1 MICIICAQSR
11 PYVFTAQEN
20 KIDFSFL
27 STFITSV
34 QMNVGHIPARSI
46 FMQPTLERAREL
58 LESRGGSCH
67 FFSYGFLFSRFSAKF
82 ACITLRARC
91 QLKGVLTKGP
101 PPAPPKG
108 RAAAGTGGSACDFGS
123 RWAGGR
129 RERARRPL
137 GRPAEHA
144 VTASGA
150 RAAGI
155 DAGLGGEGRPP
166 GRPAVEPVGSSTSL
180 PSRQSRLSLAC
191 GFARFVPLAKEQQL
205 IILIKPSCR
214 ISSTAVYFI
223 V

>member
-91 QLKGVLTKGP
+91 QLKGVLTKG
-101 PPAPPKG
+101 APPSPSEG
-108 RAAAGTGGSACDFGS
+108 ES
-123 RWAGGR
+123 RCRDRRQRLRFREPLGR
-129 RERARRPL
+129 RKAREGSEAARSPCGARGYGERCEGSGDRRRARRR
-137 GRPAEHA
+137 GETSRPARG
-144 VTASGA
+144 GA
-150 RAAGI
+150 GGFLHFPPEPAKPLLF
-155 DAGLGGEGRPP
+155 GLWLHTLR
-166 GRPAVEPVGSSTSL
+166 S
-180 PSRQSRLSLAC
+180 AC
-191 GFARFVPLAKEQQL
+191 KGATINYPN
-205 IILIKPSCR
+205 
-214 ISSTAVYFI
+214 
-223 V
+223 